1 MLNLVYVF
9 KKMPFLCLTLPAL
22 VKVHYICDSF
32 FPPFGLKI
40 LEGRARGTLVTWL
53 LGHNEKLKAILLL
66 VTVNPRLA
74 TYNNTHR
81 P

>member
-40 LEGRARGTLVTWL
+40 LEGMGKRDFSYMASWS
-53 LGHNEKLKAILLL
+53 
-66 VTVNPRLA
+66 
-74 TYNNTHR
+74 
-81 P
+81 